1 MAYFLTTKKLHDAI
15 ISVGLFLLSF
25 SSIYGVN
32 SNTQKI
38 LTTEFTENETD
49 ALDLT
54 NWIRLGDSI
63 IVYTDQGRPIEIRY
77 YRDKY
82 KNRVARVCKEE
93 DTSFFIG
100 NNWIENITIKKEDL
114 PS

>member
-1 MAYFLTTKKLHDAI
+1 MP
-15 ISVGLFLLSF
+15 F

-38 LTTEFTENETD
+38 LTNKSSKSERIVQ
-49 ALDLT
+49 DLT

-63 IVYTDQGRPIEIRY
+63 IVHTDQGRPIEIRY

-82 KNRVARVCKEE
+82 KNRVARVCKKE

-100 NNWIENITIKKEDL
+100 NNWIENTTIKKEDL
-114 PS
+114 HS